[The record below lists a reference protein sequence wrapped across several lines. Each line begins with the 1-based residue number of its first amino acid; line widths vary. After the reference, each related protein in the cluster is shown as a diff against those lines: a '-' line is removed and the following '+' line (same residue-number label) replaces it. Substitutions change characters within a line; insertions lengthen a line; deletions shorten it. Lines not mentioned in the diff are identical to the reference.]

1 MDEYRRA
8 GRAEAL
14 GRTGYGYAWP
24 VRVPLTVAARLVA
37 GCLAGLSLAGCAAG
51 QITQTDNQV
60 AAVDGAFGDV
70 GNAIAL
76 REVLIPY
83 PPNQQGSYPAG
94 SAVPV
99 MLTIVNQTSSADQ
112 LTAVTS
118 PAASQV
124 LVLGSTQIPPG
135 STLTSAASAVP
146 VPVSGEPTSPLVSG
160 ELRVV
165 LITTRPLHAGLDT
178 PVTFQFRNAGRV
190 TLPVPMAAPPSSAG
204 QA

>member
-8 GRAEAL
+8 GRVEAL
-14 GRTGYGYAWP
+14 GRTGCGYAWP
-24 VRVPLTVAARLVA
+24 VRVPLTVVARLVA
-37 GCLAGLSLAGCAAG
+37 GCLAVLSLAGCAAG

-60 AAVDGAFGDV
+60 AAVDGAFADV

-83 PPNQQGSYPAG
+83 PPNQQGTYPAG

-99 MLTIVNQTSSADQ
+99 LLTIINQTSSADE
-112 LTAVTS
+112 LVAVSS

-135 STLTSAASAVP
+135 STLISAVP
-146 VPVSGEPTSPLVSG
+146 AGAEPTSPLVTG

-190 TLPVPMAAPPSSAG
+190 TLPVPMAVPPSSAG